1 MDKASVKA
9 IVREMTRARLL
20 FIGLCVGGALLLA
33 DVVVTLFRS
42 YPVFFIERHFGG
54 TIGFLLVAGSG
65 AVLLWDRSRRLTPG
79 KENGA
84 GYDWKPKREDSVG
97 DIQLAAHVLEY
108 IESQHS
114 YYNDHGV
121 KHSRL
126 YWSCKVPSLVSAS
139 LVPVFALQMGESF
152 KTVTAMLGA
161 IVAISEGLIQIGR
174 YHENWVTGIA
184 ARDGL
189 ERERELFIT
198 EVGPYANI
206 DLKKR
211 TIKLFERASAL
222 MMQEEGAWA
231 RIRRD
236 VGSPKGPSLQ

>member
-1 MDKASVKA
+1 MDKTSVKA
-9 IVREMTRARLL
+9 IVRDITRARLL
-20 FIGLCVGGALLLA
+20 FVGLCVGGALLLL

-42 YPVFFIERHFGG
+42 YPVFFGERHLGG
-54 TIGFLLVAGSG
+54 TVGFLLAAGSG
-65 AVLLWDRSRRLTPG
+65 AVLLWDRLRRRTPA
-79 KENGA
+79 KENGR
-84 GYDWKPKREDSVG
+84 GFDWKPKREDSVG
-97 DIQLAAHVLEY
+97 DIELAAHVLEY
-108 IESQHS
+108 IESQRG

-174 YHENWVTGIA
+174 YHDRWVTGIA

-189 ERERELFIT
+189 ERERELFIA

-206 DLKKR
+206 ALKKR
-211 TIKLFERASAL
+211 TVLLYERASAL
-222 MMQEEGAWA
+222 MMQEEAEWA
-231 RIRRD
+231 RIRLD
-236 VGSPKGPSLQ
+236 VGSLKGPSSQ